1 MSDKSAAEP
10 GENSR
15 PPVLY
20 LVHRLPFPPNKGDKI
35 RSYHLLQYLCR
46 HYDVHLGCFADD
58 PADLQ
63 YAPDLESICRSVFIE
78 KLNPRLARLSSLRG
92 LLTGEALSLPYYRSR
107 RMQNWV
113 NETLRRESIES
124 CIAFSSPMA
133 QYLLGSAY
141 DGLRR
146 VMDFVDVDSD
156 KWKRYASQ
164 RSGPVRWLYAREGQE
179 LEQFECKVASVF
191 DASVFVSANEVS
203 VFSSISPETSEV
215 HFAIS
220 NGVDTSYFEP
230 AKEFSSPFADGS
242 EKVVFTGMMDY
253 LPNVDAVKW
262 FADEVFPQ
270 LRESRPDCEFWIVG
284 GSPVGD
290 VLALGK
296 RAGVHVTGRV
306 EDIRPYIRHA
316 DVVVAP
322 LRIARG
328 VQNKVLEALAMG
340 KRVVCSPQAAAGLHQ
355 SEPLPLTVS
364 TSPEEF
370 FGAVSAV
377 LDENDPA
384 SAEASRDY
392 VMTNYNWDRN
402 LERFGQLMRG

>member
-1 MSDKSAAEP
+1 MSDSNAAVT
-10 GENSR
+10 GEGSR
-15 PPVLY
+15 KPVLY

-63 YAPDLESICRSVFIE
+63 YAADLESICSSVYIE
-78 KLNPRLARLSSLRG
+78 TLNPRTARVSSLRG
-92 LLTGEALSLPYYRSR
+92 VLTGEPLSLPYYRSR

-113 NETLRRESIES
+113 DETLQRESIES

-133 QYLLGSAY
+133 QYLLGPAY
-141 DGLRR
+141 DNLRR

-164 RSGPVRWLYAREGQE
+164 RSGPVKWLYAREGQK
-179 LEQFECKVASVF
+179 LEEFECRVASIF
-191 DASVFVSANEVS
+191 DASVFVSDNEVS
-203 VFSSISPETSEV
+203 MFSGISPETSDS

-220 NGVDTSYFEP
+220 NGVDTEYFEP
-230 AKEFSSPFADGS
+230 AEDFSSPYEDGPD
-242 EKVVFTGMMDY
+242 KLVFTGMMDY

-262 FADEVFPQ
+262 FADEVFPG

-284 GSPVGD
+284 GSPVAD
-290 VLALGK
+290 VLALDN

-340 KRVVCSPQAAAGLHQ
+340 KKVVCSPHAAAGLHQ
-355 SEPLPLTVS
+355 LESMPLSVS

-370 FGAVSAV
+370 AEAVSAI
-377 LDENDPA
+377 LDENDPSPA
-384 SAEASRDY
+384 GASRDY
-392 VMTNYNWDRN
+392 VMSHYNWDRN
-402 LERFGQLMRG
+402 LEKFGQLLRG